1 MQMNREF
8 PPILDGHE
16 DFITAIPR
24 QQRDF
29 LTESDQ
35 GHVDLPRAQR
45 GCLGG
50 TFVSIYLT
58 DQKAEMNP
66 VGYAMEEMNDYLRI
80 CDRSGGQ
87 VRAVRSVAELDQ
99 ALAEGAFAG
108 IIHFEGADPI
118 SYSLKELRV
127 FYEAGLRSLGVTWS
141 RPTIF
146 GYGVMFRGPQP
157 EQGLTDAG
165 FALVRECNR
174 LGILLDVSHLNPA
187 GFWDLA
193 RTTEKPFVATHSSV
207 KAISPH
213 VRNLDDDQIRMIAEK
228 DGTIGINFANAFLR
242 PDMDGNKDDASL
254 DLIVSHFEH
263 IIDLVGDRHVSFG
276 TDYDGT
282 SVPSVV
288 KDAAHLPV
296 ILRAFKSRGWS
307 DDRIERICHGNFRRV
322 LQAVWR

>member
-1 MQMNREF
+1 MNREF
-8 PPILDGHE
+8 PAIIDGHE

-24 QQRDF
+24 QNRDF
-29 LTESDQ
+29 LAESEQ

-50 TFVSIYLT
+50 TFVSIFLS

-66 VGYAMEEMNDYLRI
+66 VGYSIEEINDYLRI

-87 VRAVRSVAELDQ
+87 VRAIRTVAELDA
-99 ALAEGAFAG
+99 ALADGAFAG

-127 FYEAGLRSLGVTWS
+127 FYEAGLRSIGVTWS

-157 EQGLTDAG
+157 EKGLTDAG
-165 FALVRECNR
+165 FALVKECNE
-174 LGILLDVSHLNPA
+174 LGVLLDVSHLNPA

-193 RTTEKPFVATHSSV
+193 RATEKPFVATHSSV

-213 VRNLDDDQIRMIAEK
+213 VRNLDDDQIRTIAEK

-242 PDMDGNKDDASL
+242 LDMDGTKDDAAL

-263 IIDLVGDRHVSFG
+263 IIELVGDSHVSFG

-282 SVPSVV
+282 SVPSAV
-288 KDAAHLPV
+288 KDSAHLPV
-296 ILRAFKSRGWS
+296 ILREFKARGWT
-307 DDRIERICHGNFRRV
+307 DDRMERVCHGNFRRV

>member
-1 MQMNREF
+1 MNREF

-24 QQRDF
+24 QNRDF

-58 DQKAEMNP
+58 NQQAELNA
-66 VGYAMEEMNDYLRI
+66 VGYAVQEINDYLRI
-80 CDRSGGQ
+80 CDRSDG
-87 VRAVRSVAELDQ
+87 AVRVVRTCAELDQ
-99 ALAEGAFAG
+99 ALAGGAFAG
-108 IIHFEGADPI
+108 ILHFEGADPI

-127 FYEAGLRSLGVTWS
+127 FYEAGLRSLGITWS

-146 GYGVMFRGPQP
+146 GYGVMFRDPQP
-157 EQGLTDAG
+157 KGGLTDAG
-165 FALVRECNR
+165 LALVAECNR
-174 LGILLDVSHLNPA
+174 LGILLDVSHLNPP
-187 GFWDLA
+187 GFWDLYRA
-193 RTTEKPFVATHSSV
+193 TERPFVATHSSV

-213 VRNLDDDQIRMIAEK
+213 VRNLDDDQIKAIAEK

-242 PDMDGNKDDASL
+242 PDMGREDDTPL
-254 DLIVSHFEH
+254 ELVLSHFEH
-263 IIDLVGDRHVSFG
+263 IINLVGDRHVSFG

-282 SVPSVV
+282 GVPSVL

-296 ILRAFKSRGWS
+296 VLRAFKQRGWS
-307 DDRIERICHGNFRRV
+307 DDRVERICNGNFRRV
-322 LQAVWR
+322 LRAVWR